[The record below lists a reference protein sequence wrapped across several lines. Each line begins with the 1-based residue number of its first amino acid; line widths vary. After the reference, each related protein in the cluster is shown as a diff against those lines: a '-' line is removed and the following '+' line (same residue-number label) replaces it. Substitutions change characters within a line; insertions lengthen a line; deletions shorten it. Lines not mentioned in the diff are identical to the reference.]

1 MSDLKVVPQEPNQET
16 PTFNP
21 NKKYTWSQD
30 TQFSLSGGEFGF
42 LLNSLRAIISTPE
55 AQTILLANKAA
66 DIVENLLANSVKEG
80 IVVEIPESSKEL

>member
-1 MSDLKVVPQEPNQET
+1 MSDLKVVPQELSQET
-16 PTFNP
+16 PTFDP

-30 TQFSLSGGEFGF
+30 TEFVLSGGEFGF

-66 DIVENLLANSVKEG
+66 DVIEKTLANSVRKG
-80 IVVEIPESSKEL
+80 LVVEMPEENS

>member
-30 TQFSLSGGEFGF
+30 TEFSLSGGEFGF